1 LIDKGPSKATQ
12 GYRDTGIQGYTT
24 MSQSNPTRLLSA
36 IERNFAEISNAL
48 LKITAH
54 EQLCCT
60 EITYCGPSF
69 FLIAMDALVND
80 AFAHAIKVLD
90 KHRDAVS
97 FWYVLKCE
105 DKVVR
110 KAARDAGVD
119 MHQLEELSEKLR
131 MVRVKTHF
139 HIDREAVID
148 PEAVWKEVNLAGNTL
163 INQLKGLADTLART
177 KQMLIGGELSCVT
190 PYDGSDV
197 PMIVSAYEQC
207 YGPVHGVPPKS

>member
-1 LIDKGPSKATQ
+1 MQAINS
-12 GYRDTGIQGYTT
+12 
-24 MSQSNPTRLLSA
+24 MSRPDPTRLLSA

-54 EQLCCT
+54 DQLCRT

-80 AFAHAIKVLD
+80 AFAHAIRVLD
-90 KHRDAVS
+90 KHENAAS
-97 FWYVLKCE
+97 FWYVLNCE
-105 DKVVR
+105 EQVVR
-110 KAARDAGVD
+110 MAAQEAGVD
-119 MHQLEELSEKLR
+119 VDQLHELSSKLK
-131 MVRVKTHF
+131 MVRDRTHF
-139 HIDREAVID
+139 HIDRRTVVD
-148 PEAVWKEVNLAGNTL
+148 PMAVWKEANIAGNTL
-163 INQLKGLADTLART
+163 MNHLKGMADTLAQT
-177 KQMLIGGELSCVT
+177 KQALIGGELSSIT